1 MLRYIGAAKVLKKD
15 GNAQV
20 DNGVFHLHYRVTVII
35 FFIASQLVTAKEFFG
50 KPIQCMSKTI
60 PSGILNNYCYIMST
74 FSIPRQLNKGDAAAY
89 AGLGTHID
97 DEELTYHAYYQWV
110 PFMLFFQAI
119 TFFLPRYLWKL
130 WDGGVFDTVLGGLH
144 KFLPQHGMRIKKH
157 KMLAQYLS
165 KSLHLHKLWTIK
177 FFICEVLCLVISVGN
192 MYFTDVFLGGTFLN
206 YGLDVMSF
214 PEADPE
220 TRVDPMIRIF
230 PKVSKCTF
238 RKYGPSGSQENH
250 DVMCILSINIINEKI
265 YILLWFWLVFLT
277 ITTGFW
283 LMYRLAVIFSM
294 RLRKELLYRRG
305 RMAGT
310 KNLDIVIRR
319 CHLGDWFL
327 VYQLGCYMEPMVFAE
342 FIEEFAK
349 ELEKGLETLE
359 RKPN

>member
-1 MLRYIGAAKVLKKD
+1 
-15 GNAQV
+15 
-20 DNGVFHLHYRVTVII
+20 
-35 FFIASQLVTAKEFFG
+35 
-50 KPIQCMSKTI
+50 
-60 PSGILNNYCYIMST
+60 
-74 FSIPRQLNKGDAAAY
+74 
-89 AGLGTHID
+89 
-97 DEELTYHAYYQWV
+97 
-110 PFMLFFQAI
+110 
-119 TFFLPRYLWKL
+119 
-130 WDGGVFDTVLGGLH
+130 
-144 KFLPQHGMRIKKH
+144 
-157 KMLAQYLS
+157 
-165 KSLHLHKLWTIK
+165 
-177 FFICEVLCLVISVGN
+177 

-250 DVMCILSINIINEKI
+250 DAMCILSINIINEKI
-265 YILLWFWLVFLT
+265 YILIWFWLLFLT
-277 ITTGFW
+277 ITTTLW

-349 ELEKGLETLE
+349 ELENGLETL
-359 RKPN
+359 